1 MPLPPGRTGGAWRV
15 WRLLLLLMLLGCLS
29 RTPALAGDQPPVP
42 VRLGTHQDFGR
53 VVFDLSAKSDY
64 RLTRDG
70 QHVTIEFDKTGK
82 IASAARGTRN
92 VQSVVG
98 GDGKAEL
105 IIAPG
110 AVLREQRFGSR
121 VVIDVLDPPAG
132 GLLPAPAQP
141 ALPPAAQPAAEA
153 PPASLPAASPKP
165 PQAALPMAV
174 PEPSAPAASPK
185 SAESPPAPPSQA
197 AIADAT
203 PAGPAAALDAKADE
217 KPQPST
223 LVVPFGGGGPVGAAA
238 FRRGA
243 TAVVVFDRPIAL
255 DLSILHDDPAFSTA
269 TAQTLPAATVV
280 LLRLDPA
287 TSLSVTSVPGAWRIA
302 AIAGEPEL
310 KPIGATVADRRLLL
324 SASAASA
331 VVAISDPVNGGT
343 LLVGTQRHSGQGMA
357 VRRRTVEFSLLP
369 TWLGVVVAPTSD
381 MVTLRT
387 VQDGFLVINDPG
399 GLALSP
405 PSETAEE
412 LLHAAG
418 QTHHFD
424 FLEQPRDVALQ
435 RLSRLMVDD
444 AMAPPLARGQRRQD
458 VARALLSLGMGA
470 EAQALLQMAAA
481 DDPAQAA
488 SPDNAALTAIA
499 ALLAH
504 RPDEAGGLDDR
515 RLPDTDDIELW
526 RAYRQAQLQPRSPSA
541 ASQFAATLP
550 LLLSYPPE
558 MRQRL
563 LPVVAEALV
572 EGGEIDAATALLR
585 TRKDDGSLDLAR
597 GMLEQAKGDI
607 DAALAS
613 YDRLAQSR
621 DQRVH
626 ARAAVNAVNLRFAAG
641 RIDAREAAERLD
653 KLQYAWR
660 GDRFEEGLR
669 DRLVA
674 LRQQSGDWR
683 AALALLRENV
693 ALSPDNPAPR
703 ARLTDAFAAFLRGSA
718 VDSMTPLAFVSLVN
732 ENADLLPAG
741 PDGDALESRLADRLL
756 ALDLPQRAGP
766 LLDKLMKAAPTGV
779 GRAVFGARLAAMR
792 QREGDARGVLEAL
805 SASDAPDL
813 PKELTDRRTML
824 LATAQALG
832 GDTQHALSELATVD
846 SPAADEARAAILERA
861 NNWPA
866 AQKALADYAAK
877 TVPPEG
883 ALDETQQRTLLR
895 LATAAARA
903 GDDASLATL
912 RQTHTARMG
921 GGPLADMFRLLT
933 ADKVRNVSDL
943 KRSGQEAALARAL
956 PAELKALQQGGA
968 QTR

>member
-1 MPLPPGRTGGAWRV
+1 MTSPPGGTGGVWCV
-15 WRLLLLLMLLGCLS
+15 WRPLLLLLLLGCLS
-29 RTPALAGDQPPVP
+29 PAPAFAGDPSQIP
-42 VRLGTHQDFGR
+42 VRVGTHQDFGR
-53 VVFDLSAKSDY
+53 VVFDLPAKSDY

-82 IASAARGTRN
+82 IASFARGARN

-110 AVLREQRFGSR
+110 AVLREQRYGSR

-132 GLLPAPAQP
+132 GALPAPTQP
-141 ALPPAAQPAAEA
+141 AA
-153 PPASLPAASPKP
+153 PPASQLAAAAPPASQPAASPKP
-165 PQAALPMAV
+165 PQAAFPMAA
-174 PEPSAPAASPK
+174 PEPSAQ
-185 SAESPPAPPSQA
+185 APPPKPAEPPPPPRA
-197 AIADAT
+197 ATIDVT
-203 PAGPAAALDAKADE
+203 PPGPAVGLDARAEE
-217 KPQPST
+217 KPQSST
-223 LVVPFGGGGPVGAAA
+223 LVVPFGVGGPFGAAA

-243 TAVVVFDRPIAL
+243 AAIVVFDRPIAL
-255 DLSILHDDPAFSTA
+255 DLSVLHDNPSFSTA
-269 TAQTLPAATVV
+269 TTQAFPAATVV

-287 TSLSVTSVPGAWRIA
+287 TSLSVTSIPGAWRIA

-331 VVAISDPVNGGT
+331 VVTISDPVNGGT

-405 PSETAEE
+405 LSETAEE

-504 RPDEAGGLDDR
+504 RSDEAGGLDDR
-515 RLPDTDDIELW
+515 RLPDTDDIEFW
-526 RAYRQAQLQPRSPSA
+526 RAYRQAELQPRSPSA
-541 ASQFAATLP
+541 ATQFAATLP

-558 MRQRL
+558 MRRRL
-563 LPVVAEALV
+563 LPAVAEALV

-585 TRKDDGSLDLAR
+585 ARKDDASLDLAR
-597 GMLEQAKGDI
+597 GMVEQAKGET
-607 DAALAS
+607 DAALTT

-621 DQRVH
+621 DQRLH
-626 ARAAVNAVNLRFAAG
+626 ARAAVDAVNLRFAAG
-641 RIDAREAAERLD
+641 HIDAHEAAERLS

-660 GDRFEEGLR
+660 GDRFEEELR

-674 LRQQSGDWR
+674 LREQSGDWR
-683 AALALLRENV
+683 AALALLRENML
-693 ALSPDNPAPR
+693 LSPDNPAPR

-718 VDSMTPLAFVSLVN
+718 ADSMPPLAFVSLVN

-792 QREGDARGVLEAL
+792 QREGDAPGVLEAL

-813 PKELTDRRTML
+813 PKELAVRRTML
-824 LATAQALG
+824 LATARALG

-866 AQKALADYAAK
+866 AQKALADYVAK

-883 ALDETQQRTLLR
+883 ALDETQRRTLLR
-895 LATAAARA
+895 LATAAAQA

-912 RQTHTARMG
+912 RETNTARMG
-921 GGPLADMFRLLT
+921 SGPVSDMFRLLT
-933 ADKVRNVSDL
+933 ADKVRSVSDL
-943 KRSGQEAALARAL
+943 KRSGQEAALARGL
-956 PAELKALQQGGA
+956 PAELKALQQAGT